1 MKYTMTM
8 TAYQLAGSGTE
19 VYRQVDVTTLEGCMY
34 FIIFSKNFTVILGF
48 LTSFFKCLMLPQLY
62 QL

>member
-19 VYRQVDVTTLEGCMY
+19 IYQQVDVTTLEGCMY
-34 FIIFSKNFTVILGF
+34 FFWGVKIHTLVF
-48 LTSFFKCLMLPQLY
+48 LLIY
-62 QL
+62 

>member
-19 VYRQVDVTTLEGCMY
+19 IYQQVDVTTLEGCMY
-34 FIIFSKNFTVILGF
+34 FFVLESTYFSISIHLLIN
-48 LTSFFKCLMLPQLY
+48 
-62 QL
+62 

>member
-1 MKYTMTM
+1 M

-34 FIIFSKNFTVILGF
+34 FIITKIR
-48 LTSFFKCLMLPQLY
+48 
-62 QL
+62 

>member
-19 VYRQVDVTTLEGCMY
+19 IYQQVDVTTLEGCMY
-34 FIIFSKNFTVILGF
+34 F
-48 LTSFFKCLMLPQLY
+48 FFWCENTYISISINLLNN
-62 QL
+62 